1 MKAARKRVLDEDL
14 SKVGTA
20 LRRAARRA
28 RQMAEQTR
36 TPLVIY
42 EHGRV
47 IRTRPP
53 RRSQAVRHRAPDR
66 EAAIRRIKSLFQM
79 KT

>member
-1 MKAARKRVLDEDL
+1 MKAAMKRVLDEDL

-28 RQMAEQTR
+28 RKMAEQTH

-42 EHGRV
+42 EHGHV
-47 IRTRPP
+47 IRTRPSTTP
-53 RRSQAVRHRAPDR
+53 SGSTSSRSR
-66 EAAIRRIKSLFQM
+66 
-79 KT
+79 

>member
-1 MKAARKRVLDEDL
+1 MKEAMKRVLDEDL

-28 RQMAEQTR
+28 RKMAEQTH

-42 EHGRV
+42 EHGHV
-47 IRTRPP
+47 VRTRPSTMQSGSTSS
-53 RRSQAVRHRAPDR
+53 RSR
-66 EAAIRRIKSLFQM
+66 
-79 KT
+79 